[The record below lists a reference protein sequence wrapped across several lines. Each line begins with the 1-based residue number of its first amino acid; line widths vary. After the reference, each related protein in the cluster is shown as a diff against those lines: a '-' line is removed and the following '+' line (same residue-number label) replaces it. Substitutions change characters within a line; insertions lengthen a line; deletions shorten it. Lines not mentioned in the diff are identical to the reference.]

1 MGTPGQ
7 AGWEI
12 PKRPVTPWPTH
23 IRPQDISKVSPTPVG
38 RDLQSI
44 FLATKMLQFL
54 VVSEGLRLPCI
65 SEASSPAHIWTD
77 EEVKDLQPMVQV

>member
-1 MGTPGQ
+1 
-7 AGWEI
+7 
-12 PKRPVTPWPTH
+12 
-23 IRPQDISKVSPTPVG
+23 
-38 RDLQSI
+38 
-44 FLATKMLQFL
+44 MLQFL